1 MILEYRFYLQKGAAR
16 APTKWGNLLFR
27 KFTVK
32 PKFAPLLSSPP
43 LQPDGRNMIISQ
55 IWSVFSRHYVVSCL
69 AIICGNM
76 LAFAAIY
83 GFFPVLRHFVA
94 GEDRVVESLS
104 ALFFLA
110 AFVFAL
116 VLLRKKMARR
126 RPLIVVAVLALV
138 GFLDEISFGG
148 RIVGVEFPRYYGV
161 YFDGVHDVVTISF
174 DWTFDQLG
182 NLLFLILFIAICAAG
197 TLIFLWCRKHLSQP
211 GQLAE
216 YLDEYFFG
224 GLFCI
229 FLPAAIVIDLHIV
242 DWDHLGLI
250 EELLEMN
257 AALVLLFYCAGKW
270 IPRNLESQP
279 QAG

>member
-1 MILEYRFYLQKGAAR
+1 M
-16 APTKWGNLLFR
+16 
-27 KFTVK
+27 
-32 PKFAPLLSSPP
+32 
-43 LQPDGRNMIISQ
+43 
-55 IWSVFSRHYVVSCL
+55 VSCL

-76 LAFAAIY
+76 LALTAIY
-83 GFFPVLRHFVA
+83 GFFPVLRHFIA
-94 GEDRVVESLS
+94 GEDRVVENLS

-116 VLLRKKMARR
+116 VLLRQKKARR

-138 GFLDEISFGG
+138 GFLDEVSFGG
-148 RIVGVEFPRYYGV
+148 RIIGVEFPRYYGV
-161 YFDGVHDVVTISF
+161 YFDGVHDIVTISF
-174 DWTFDQLG
+174 DWAFDQVG
-182 NLLFLILFIAICAAG
+182 NLLFLVLFIAICAAG
-197 TLIFLWCRKHLSQP
+197 TLVFFWCRKHLSQP

-229 FLPAAIVIDLHIV
+229 FLPVAIVIDLHIV

-270 IPRNLESQP
+270 IPRNLESQS